1 MSTLCV
7 IPARGGSKRIPRKNV
22 KPFAGAPMIVHS
34 VRAALRSEIFDRV
47 VVSTDDAEIAEV
59 ARAHGAEIPFM
70 RPPELADDMATTD
83 AVYLHAIGAME
94 AQAGPFEHACCLY
107 ATAPFVRPEDL
118 RAGLDAL
125 RTNRATSAFSMVR
138 FDYPI
143 FRALKINDR
152 GRVEMF
158 WPEHRLTRSQDL
170 PAAWHDAGQF
180 YWVDVA
186 KYKRE
191 GRIFSSDAVPVPL
204 PPWRVQDIDTPEDWT
219 RAELMFKALD
229 SGTA

>member
-1 MSTLCV
+1 
-7 IPARGGSKRIPRKNV
+7 
-22 KPFAGAPMIVHS
+22 
-34 VRAALRSEIFDRV
+34 
-47 VVSTDDAEIAEV
+47 
-59 ARAHGAEIPFM
+59 
-70 RPPELADDMATTD
+70 
-83 AVYLHAIGAME
+83 
-94 AQAGPFEHACCLY
+94 
-107 ATAPFVRPEDL
+107 
-118 RAGLDAL
+118 
-125 RTNRATSAFSMVR
+125 MVR

-191 GRIFSSDAVPVPL
+191 GRIFSADAVPVPL

-219 RAELMFKALD
+219 RAEFMFKALD
-229 SGTA
+229 SGPA